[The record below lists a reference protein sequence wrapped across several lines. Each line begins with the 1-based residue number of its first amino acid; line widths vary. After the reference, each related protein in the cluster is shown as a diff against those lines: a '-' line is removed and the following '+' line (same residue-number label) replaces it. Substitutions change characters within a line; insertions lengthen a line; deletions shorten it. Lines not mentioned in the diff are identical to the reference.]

1 MGVLSPAG
9 DDLHVPSCPPVSDDP
24 SLAGIWEWP
33 LITHLQCSLWVC
45 FRARQ
50 EESGKKR
57 GKNKEKGVGA
67 AVRAFSST
75 ETRLILGSR
84 SISTPVPSCWLEE
97 KQIAPNQ
104 GCNASRNQ

>member
-1 MGVLSPAG
+1 M
-9 DDLHVPSCPPVSDDP
+9 
-24 SLAGIWEWP
+24 
-33 LITHLQCSLWVC
+33 
-45 FRARQ
+45 
-50 EESGKKR
+50 
-57 GKNKEKGVGA
+57 
-67 AVRAFSST
+67 RAFSST